1 MSVRIWGS
9 LHIGII
15 CAETPATEFLFHASE
30 NAFAIKQKHGAE
42 SQIGHSFSM
51 AFALKATNGH
61 GFARFHAAT
70 AVPPP
75 ENDGARDVRFGSL
88 ADMCDAK
95 PNVRLTPIADIAPS
109 ASTRRSTYISD

>member
-1 MSVRIWGS
+1 MVPSPRLGTRFQWPS
-9 LHIGII
+9 LR
-15 CAETPATEFLFHASE
+15 
-30 NAFAIKQKHGAE
+30 
-42 SQIGHSFSM
+42 
-51 AFALKATNGH
+51 ATNGH

-95 PNVRLTPIADIAPS
+95 PNVRFTPIADIRLQHQRGNPHAFQIKL
-109 ASTRRSTYISD
+109 ADI